1 MAAQPQTLK
10 HLDRALALLQ
20 ERRAEDALQE
30 LLEAWRAMRAPEI
43 AELISTLSDR
53 LTKTRAAL
61 DTRSL
66 NEGLTRWLA
75 ISRQDDPA
83 DLGRLLDA
91 YEVAAKKQIHT
102 RFLVPRLDEI
112 LRRGDDPRVV
122 LPLVRTL
129 DVLPLVSHATQIAH
143 RVFRGLLVANDPR
156 AIPVLAERISNWRA
170 MNHPPEQFG
179 GKVRVYVLVRGA
191 EALEK
196 LVARHRDGA
205 PQLADEARPVL
216 EAIAAALA
224 SLPKELVTREVD
236 PTKRSVEELFAAV
249 YQNPDDD
256 ELRDVLADALQLRQD
271 PRGEFIALQMARH
284 RAQHDPGPSSR
295 EETLLRKHRKQWLG
309 PLAGSVHPKE
319 HVFRRGFL
327 DECHVRFRNAA
338 HARAEGHHVEWATV
352 RTLEFCEGTHE
363 LVTPAMR
370 SLRSLGGAITDATLA
385 SDCSSRPLHVTELSV
400 QLDD

>member
-1 MAAQPQTLK
+1 
-10 HLDRALALLQ
+10 
-20 ERRAEDALQE
+20 
-30 LLEAWRAMRAPEI
+30 
-43 AELISTLSDR
+43 
-53 LTKTRAAL
+53 
-61 DTRSL
+61 
-66 NEGLTRWLA
+66 
-75 ISRQDDPA
+75 
-83 DLGRLLDA
+83 
-91 YEVAAKKQIHT
+91 
-102 RFLVPRLDEI
+102 
-112 LRRGDDPRVV
+112 
-122 LPLVRTL
+122 VRTL